1 MRSTRSSRPSRPP
14 IGSRTPCPPSRELLA
29 QQLELP
35 LLTQAALHDILA
47 SLGAQAGAFLVEG
60 DGERL
65 VAASHGFQ
73 RPADLLTNGHVERA
87 ARTLA
92 EQFVALPDDLVV
104 EGLLADFRPRE
115 ALAIPIAYK
124 GAALG
129 VIVVA
134 SIERLQPR
142 GAPVGCAV
150 PARPG
155 PGPQQLAGARPPATP
170 RRADSLTGAYNRRF
184 GLERLR

>member
-1 MRSTRSSRPSRPP
+1 VQVDSDDEFGQAAHAFNALIEALSASHRQQEAVTAFSQ
-14 IGSRTPCPPSRELLA
+14 LLA
-29 QQLELP
+29 QHLELP
-35 LLTQAALHDILA
+35 VLAQAALDEMLA

-65 VAASHGFQ
+65 VAASHGFG
-73 RPADLLTNGHVERA
+73 RPDDLLTNGHVARA
-87 ARTLA
+87 AKTLT

-115 ALAIPIAYK
+115 ALAIPVVYK

-134 SIERLQPR
+134 STIASSASPR
-142 GAPVGCAV
+142 SIP
-150 PARPG
+150 
-155 PGPQQLAGARPPATP
+155 
-170 RRADSLTGAYNRRF
+170 
-184 GLERLR
+184 